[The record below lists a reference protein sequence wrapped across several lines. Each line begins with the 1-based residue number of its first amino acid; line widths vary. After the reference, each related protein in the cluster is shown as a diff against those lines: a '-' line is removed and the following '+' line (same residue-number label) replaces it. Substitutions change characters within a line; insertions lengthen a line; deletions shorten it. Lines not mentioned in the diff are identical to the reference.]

1 MIDVKIVSY
10 IKGSQ
15 ISMALPIRFTEG
27 NIIKYLYGLGL
38 DSVHIYNDKFQLE
51 TDRITLYTFFPGHT

>member
-1 MIDVKIVSY
+1 
-10 IKGSQ
+10 
-15 ISMALPIRFTEG
+15 MALPISFTEG